1 MLWSEGKTY
10 HPEPFEQESELE
22 EAILEVSVVLFG
34 KDRIYLDTKKK
45 IGAKGKT
52 VNIPDGYLIDLSSAK
67 EPKLY
72 VVENEQAP
80 HVPLR
85 HVAVQIL
92 QLSLSFEPVLQT
104 VKRKK
109 HH

>member
-1 MLWSEGKTY
+1 MIRTIRRIYRK
-10 HPEPFEQESELE
+10 PCELE
-22 EAILEVSVVLFG
+22 KQLESAIIEIQDQLFG
-34 KDRIYLDTKKK
+34 PKRIYLDTKKM
-45 IGAKGKT
+45 IDVKGKQR
-52 VNIPDGYLIDLSSAK
+52 NIPDGYLLDLTSRK

-92 QLSLSFEPVLQT
+92 QLSLFFEPVLQT